1 MKKTVLYCSLIST
14 TFFIFLAKTEAKV
27 LSFNNILLLEN
38 EDSII
43 PTEEITCE
51 NTSQILEIGQMLFN
65 YIKIIIPIL
74 LIVFIMLDLGKAVL
88 AGSADDIKKAQK
100 SALIRFLAAVAI
112 FFLPSVIN
120 LILKLAGI
128 ESSTC
133 GVS

>member
-1 MKKTVLYCSLIST
+1 MKKILLYTSFITT
-14 TFFIFLAKTEAKV
+14 TFFIFLIKTEAKV